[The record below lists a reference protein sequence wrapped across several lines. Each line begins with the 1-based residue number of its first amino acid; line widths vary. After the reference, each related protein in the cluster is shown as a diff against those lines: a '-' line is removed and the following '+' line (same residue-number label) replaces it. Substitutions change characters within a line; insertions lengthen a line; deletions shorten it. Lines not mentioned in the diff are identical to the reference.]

1 MVVVVVQ
8 LVVVQVLL
16 QIGVQLVMVHQV
28 ILLVQQALGLI
39 ILVKLLRVLEH
50 AKRLYRYVGNVRLVE
65 RVRGDIHIWRYS
77 TWSNNT

>member
-39 ILVKLLRVLEH
+39 ILVKRLRVLEH
-50 AKRLYRYVGNVRLVE
+50 AKRL
-65 RVRGDIHIWRYS
+65 
-77 TWSNNT
+77 